1 MRKIALLGIA
11 AGVVLGIGIFAN
23 IRLFGNNALAYQ
35 TSTEQKIKTIF
46 WSVTNQEYGLKKIM
60 NGIYAM
66 KKDMKNDLQAMNDD
80 LLQKKS
86 FYEVEDVVGLEN
98 SGVPLAVT
106 VKLVNCDDAI
116 PLEKR
121 AFSIV
126 MLGVR
131 IAPVD
136 SLTILDFDD
145 TIVDR
150 NYFATEPELQDL
162 TKTNPQKAFTE
173 PLGASDQVQFTYE
186 SKLVEVDFDNGI
198 PFKVVAVGQMPQG
211 CEITVDADD
220 EIDEFEPFP
229 GV

>member
-60 NGIYAM
+60 NGMYAM
-66 KKDMKNDLQAMNDD
+66 KKNMKNDLQAMNDD

-106 VKLVNCDDAI
+106 VKLI
-116 PLEKR
+116 K
-121 AFSIV
+121 
-126 MLGVR
+126 
-131 IAPVD
+131 
-136 SLTILDFDD
+136 
-145 TIVDR
+145 
-150 NYFATEPELQDL
+150 
-162 TKTNPQKAFTE
+162 
-173 PLGASDQVQFTYE
+173 
-186 SKLVEVDFDNGI
+186 
-198 PFKVVAVGQMPQG
+198 
-211 CEITVDADD
+211 
-220 EIDEFEPFP
+220 
-229 GV
+229 